1 MQQHIKRS
9 LLIIPMLTCVLG
21 LMMVVG
27 TASAAAPKP
36 AVAVK
41 APNQDWQLLLFTIP
55 GCSSCIMMREQVIEP
70 MIAAGIILPTQ
81 FEEVMQRS
89 DADWQYVRGVGY
101 KQIREIKVTYQTSL
115 FPTLVAV
122 DNQGNRL
129 TENIVGMTS
138 VEHYRKLMDAL
149 VQQLQQR

>member
-1 MQQHIKRS
+1 MHHQHTHAIRVIHS
-9 LLIIPMLTCVLG
+9 LAMCCVMLFALP
-21 LMMVVG
+21 
-27 TASAAAPKP
+27 SQAAPAKP
-36 AVAVK
+36 TTL
-41 APNQDWQLLLFTIP
+41 NQDWQLLLFTIP

-70 MIAAGIILPTQ
+70 MITAGIIKPNQ

-89 DADWQYVRGVGY
+89 DADWQYVRGIGY

-122 DNQGNRL
+122 DLQGNRL

-138 VEHYRKLMDAL
+138 VEHYRQLMDKL